1 MRYPVDRTSDDGLQ
15 TTIWGFELS
24 VPNSFSSPVL
34 RLWQYA
40 SGTRKTRRHK
50 WVWNRFYERLGRN
63 NLEIS
68 IRAEQVPLPD
78 DVKAEAL
85 QLVMQSITIEV

>member
-15 TTIWGFELS
+15 TTIWEFQLLENIGRTPKL
-24 VPNSFSSPVL
+24 VVDA
-34 RLWQYA
+34 YMT
-40 SGTRKTRRHK
+40 GTRPSKRHK
-50 WVWNRFYERLGRN
+50 FQWTAKYVRGMRNRSDLK
-63 NLEIS
+63 
-68 IRAEQVPLPD
+68 AEQVPLPD

>member
-15 TTIWGFELS
+15 TTIWEFDLIAPMG
-24 VPNSFSSPVL
+24 L
-34 RLWQYA
+34 RAKIVVDSYMT
-40 SGTRKTRRHK
+40 GTRPSKRHK
-50 WVWNRFYERLGRN
+50 FQWTAKYVRGMRNRSDLK
-63 NLEIS
+63 
-68 IRAEQVPLPD
+68 AEQVPLPD